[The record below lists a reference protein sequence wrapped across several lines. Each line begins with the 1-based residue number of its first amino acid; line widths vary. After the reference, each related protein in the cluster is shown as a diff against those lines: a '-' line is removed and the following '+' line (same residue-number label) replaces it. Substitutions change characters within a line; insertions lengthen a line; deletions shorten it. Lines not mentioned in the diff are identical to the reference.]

1 MIYNFILFYFCD
13 KINLKISN
21 KNILCRWR
29 NKMDFR
35 IDKEHENF
43 ILKVR
48 EFTEKYVK
56 PVAAEV
62 DRKAEAPIE
71 NIKKNG

>member
-1 MIYNFILFYFCD
+1 
-13 KINLKISN
+13 
-21 KNILCRWR
+21 
-29 NKMDFR
+29 MDFR

-56 PVAAEV
+56 PAAAEV

-71 NIKKNG
+71 NIKKMGEEGLMGVYHLIKNMVELDLILKLIFQL